1 VTGTR
6 PIWLSIRSGAA
17 TGETVE
23 AHGDRFVIGRETD
36 CDLTLADPEVSRHHA
51 QLEWSDGQV
60 LLRDLGSHNGTTV
73 DGNVIDLPVLLRG
86 GEELQLGDTRLTVS
100 ATRPSPTGSGVA
112 APEPAR
118 SGTSTVRRMLVR
130 QTRRSNVLTVVAI
143 VLALAVGAT
152 VATVAG
158 RNKTTSTA
166 DVIAAVAPS
175 TVLVITSAGG
185 ERQGS
190 GTGWVLGAREGLI
203 VTNNHVVNG
212 GETFEI
218 GLGRER
224 RKAELV
230 GAAPCEDLA
239 VLRVEKT
246 SGLQQMRLGSQRKL
260 RQGDEVIA
268 IGFPVSA
275 SSRDELTATT
285 GVVSVVR
292 STVDGGGEIASLPN
306 VVRTDAAINPGNSG
320 GPLVTRDKVLVGVNT
335 LGSTSLQNTNYA
347 IGVDRV
353 REITAEL
360 RQGRSRAWTGAGIVV
375 PDKDADLSQLGLPA
389 LDGLLLAG
397 AVPGSPAAKAGFA
410 KNVALLVGVDGTRIS
425 ATIAGYC
432 KAVGDKRAG
441 DKAIFNVYP
450 QGGAEPVELPVTFG

>member
-1 VTGTR
+1 
-6 PIWLSIRSGAA
+6 
-17 TGETVE
+17 
-23 AHGDRFVIGRETD
+23 
-36 CDLTLADPEVSRHHA
+36 
-51 QLEWSDGQV
+51 
-60 LLRDLGSHNGTTV
+60 
-73 DGNVIDLPVLLRG
+73 
-86 GEELQLGDTRLTVS
+86 
-100 ATRPSPTGSGVA
+100 
-112 APEPAR
+112 
-118 SGTSTVRRMLVR
+118 
-130 QTRRSNVLTVVAI
+130 
-143 VLALAVGAT
+143 
-152 VATVAG
+152 
-158 RNKTTSTA
+158 
-166 DVIAAVAPS
+166 
-175 TVLVITSAGG
+175 
-185 ERQGS
+185 
-190 GTGWVLGAREGLI
+190 
-203 VTNNHVVNG
+203 
-212 GETFEI
+212 
-218 GLGRER
+218 
-224 RKAELV
+224 
-230 GAAPCEDLA
+230 